1 MNLDTRERILDAAQ
15 RLAQQRGFN
24 AFSYA
29 DVSLAVGIRKA
40 SIHHHFA
47 SKSDLELALVQRYSS
62 RFAAELDSIDRRIP
76 GAVARLRAYGAL
88 YRATLEA
95 DAICLCGMLASD
107 STALP
112 LAVRTPLASFFSQHA
127 QWIAG
132 VLDAGQRSGEF
143 VFVGSTLRRAQSL
156 LATLQG
162 GLLLAHGVG
171 DLQMFSDLVDD
182 SLTGLVQR

>member
-1 MNLDTRERILDAAQ
+1 MSLDTRERILDAAQ

-29 DVSLAVGIRKA
+29 DVSQAVGIRKA

-47 SKSDLELALVQRYSS
+47 SKADLELALVQRYSA
-62 RFAAELDSIDRRIP
+62 RFAAELESIDRGIP
-76 GAVARLRAYGAL
+76 GAGDRLRAYGAL
-88 YRATLEA
+88 YKATLDA

-107 STALP
+107 STAVPQAVRSP
-112 LAVRTPLASFFSQHA
+112 LADFFAQHA
-127 QWIAG
+127 LWIAG
-132 VLDAGQRSGEF
+132 VLDAGRRAGEF
-143 VFVGSTLRRAQSL
+143 VFAEAPLRRAQAL

-171 DLQMFSDLVDD
+171 DLQMFADLLDD